1 MEQGVENRQN
11 EAADLSLRAYEGS
24 LGTFFYDPE
33 QFQIAQ
39 WQVGNGVSRPVL
51 RYIGSAVKKIVVPNG
66 VVDLDYTFQGTGIVE
81 PPRLP
86 PTVRTAR
93 YAFANCI
100 RLVLGALLPE
110 GIEDVT
116 GMYQG
121 CTMLVSGSCM
131 PNSVLHGSY
140 FYDGCVSLSV
150 PYTVS
155 RKLQDATALYRNCKN
170 LLFVPTLPEDISR
183 DEMLDGCVAF
193 HSRQAHLM
201 Y

>member
-1 MEQGVENRQN
+1 MC
-11 EAADLSLRAYEGS
+11 AYEGS

-33 QFQIAQ
+33 QFQIVQ

-51 RYIGSAVKKIVVPNG
+51 RYIGSAVKKIVVPHG
-66 VVDLDYTFQGTGIVE
+66 VVDLDYTFQGTGVVE

-86 PTVRTAR
+86 STVRTAR

-193 HSRQAHLM
+193 HSRQAQLM